1 VLYALCLLGLLPVP
15 PSLVRL
21 VLMPLQTCRTWMIL
35 VSLLLIIY
43 IYIYLKKGV
52 LYVCML
58 FSSCAIS
65 YIYFGLKKNRYCLLL
80 NLVS

>member
-21 VLMPLQTCRTWMIL
+21 VLMPLQTCRTGMII

-43 IYIYLKKGV
+43 IFKKGSCM
-52 LYVCML
+52 YVCFL
-58 FSSCAIS
+58 VPVQFLI
-65 YIYFGLKKNRYCLLL
+65 YILG
-80 NLVS
+80 